1 MSTRVR
7 VLILILREGAIVK
20 YLVRPWRRP
29 VARVLV
35 LALILG
41 VVPMYCFAGEPP
53 KAPSAS
59 PSALSASIDRAVRS
73 EAANI
78 GKVAP
83 RALQQTGTTAVTRS
97 SPGGFFKTKAGIVS
111 MVLLAA
117 GTGFAIYSVS
127 HDRVSSAKV
136 PYGGTWK

>member
-1 MSTRVR
+1 M
-7 VLILILREGAIVK
+7 K

-59 PSALSASIDRAVRS
+59 PSTLSASIDRAVRS

>member
-1 MSTRVR
+1 M
-7 VLILILREGAIVK
+7 K

-41 VVPMYCFAGEPP
+41 VVPMDCFAGDPP

-59 PSALSASIDRAVRS
+59 PSTLSASIDRAVRS
-73 EAANI
+73 EVANI

-83 RALQQTGTTAVTRS
+83 RVLKQAGASATASQS
-97 SPGGFFKTKAGIVS
+97 SPSFFKTKAGIVS

-117 GTGFAIYSVS
+117 GTGFAVYSVS
-127 HDRVSSAKV
+127 HDRVSSPKV
-136 PYGGTWK
+136 AYGGTWK